1 MIIILLYIQ
10 IEFIYNLIEF
20 FYNQKNINYDL
31 IQL

>member
-10 IEFIYNLIEF
+10 IEFIYNWIEF
-20 FYNQKNINYDL
+20 LYNQKNINYDL